1 MQTLKRY
8 KQNLRIINNDV
19 YSYST
24 KVATIDW
31 SDMNLIELSYWS
43 VTTRK
48 HVNYVGKELGLTVK
62 HHI

>member
-1 MQTLKRY
+1 M
-8 KQNLRIINNDV
+8 NNDV